1 MAEQPFDYME
11 DTKDEMIE
19 MFFNIAE
26 DEGK

>member
-19 MFFNIAE
+19 MFFNVTE
-26 DEGK
+26 DAGK